1 METNVP
7 NLNLS
12 DLSLLYVLLAV
23 LILLALIAAIGA
35 WARGGGIK
43 REDAESLF
51 SEQSERSRKEVE
63 RLEQLLEEAR
73 KSADE
78 AQIAARD
85 AQDRASQEIAAR
97 LQAVDEQV
105 MQSRTSLEEVVSR
118 AQTEY
123 TEALSEELELVAR
136 KLAETDRRVS
146 DKLVEMSGA
155 LGQIENQVNQA
166 GESIRHALI
175 EMTRQQQEQKAQST
189 IQLCEALISS
199 LGTLKST
206 IAHQLEENREPNAMA
221 TEASVIDDEADK
233 IGFETAFSETGT
245 SGINLN
251 QNDDSD
257 DVKTGEESSE
267 FSAAESSTSVDV
279 TSSENDNGQTS
290 YQPGSTVENFTPTPG
305 DADASG
311 DRDEDSSESGV
322 EKPAFNMGSALADA
336 GEEAASPEKS
346 EADDDS
352 DKQAG
357 WG

>member
-1 METNVP
+1 METNVA

-51 SEQSERSRKEVE
+51 SEQGERSRKEVE

-73 KSADE
+73 KAADE
-78 AQIAARD
+78 AQLASRD
-85 AQDRASQEIAAR
+85 AQDRASQEISAR

-105 MQSRTSLEEVVSR
+105 MQSRNSLEEVVSR

-123 TEALSEELELVAR
+123 TETLSEELELVAR

-155 LGQIENQVNQA
+155 LGQIEDRVNQA

-221 TEASVIDDEADK
+221 TEASVIDDESDK
-233 IGFETAFSETGT
+233 IGFDTAFGGADN

-251 QNDDSD
+251 QKEDSD
-257 DVKTGEESSE
+257 AGTGEDSSNFTTSESQASAD
-267 FSAAESSTSVDV
+267 FAAEN
-279 TSSENDNGQTS
+279 EEGQTS
-290 YQPGSTVENFTPTPG
+290 YNPETTAENFSSEPK
-305 DADASG
+305 DEEASG
-311 DRDEDSSESGV
+311 ENDENPSEGSV
-322 EKPAFNMGSALADA
+322 EKTAFNFGSALADA
-336 GEEAASPEKS
+336 GEEAASPQK
-346 EADDDS
+346 ADDDDEDG